1 MPCPTLGMAL
11 GPSDINVHMGPSL
24 ISFIFLLLVR
34 AFNYVESIYRLSGKK
49 NIKYYDIISN
59 IVFQ

>member
-1 MPCPTLGMAL
+1 MPCPTLGMVL

-24 ISFIFLLLVR
+24 ISFIFLLVR
-34 AFNYVESIYRLSGKK
+34 AFNYVESIYRLSGKY
-49 NIKYYDIISN
+49 IKYYDIISN

>member
-11 GPSDINVHMGPSL
+11 GPSDFNVHMGPSL

-34 AFNYVESIYRLSGKK
+34 AFNYVESIYRLSGKY
-49 NIKYYDIISN
+49 IKYYYIISN
-59 IVFQ
+59 SVFQ